1 MPTGLWQRLKSRK
14 FIAALI
20 AMLWYLISGTLNGNL
35 ASMGWTVIAIVLGY
49 LVSEGAKDALIAYW
63 NGKNSQKG

>member
-1 MPTGLWQRLKSRK
+1 MVTGLWQRLRSRK
-14 FIAALI
+14 FIAVMVA
-20 AMLWYLISGTLNGNL
+20 ALWYLISGTLNGTL
-35 ASMGWTVIAIVLGY
+35 ESVGWTVLAIILGY